1 MLNYT
6 MINRKTFIKQSGMA
20 AAALA
25 LQRFSGF
32 ALAPLSGN
40 EFISNRPPLID
51 RSFTSEAVERTIV
64 AAKNK
69 IKDRELAWMFEN
81 CFPNTLD
88 TTVTTTMKDG
98 RPDTYVITGDI
109 DAMWLRDSSAQVWPY
124 LPLMKEDKKLQN
136 MIAGVVNRHAAYV
149 LVDPYANAFYN
160 DDKRKGHNDD
170 TLMKPGVHER
180 KWEVDSLCYVI
191 RLAHGYWKQSGDT
204 SCFDNTWL
212 LAMKEIV
219 ATFKNQQRKNDDGA
233 YNFKR
238 NTNQPTDTA
247 AGNGAGAPIKPV
259 GLICSVFR
267 PSDDGTVFPFLIP
280 SNYFAVVS
288 LQQLSEI
295 SYTVLKD
302 KVFGDECMALANE
315 VAAVLKEHAVVET
328 KHSGK
333 VLAYEV
339 DGYGAHYLIDDS
351 NVPSLISLP
360 YLSAISVNDAVYKN
374 TRKFLTTFGNQPYYV
389 KGKVAEGTSGPHAGR
404 DMIWPMGIIIQ
415 AMTTSND
422 AEIKK
427 AIALLKATHAGTG
440 FMHEA
445 FHKDDANN
453 FTRKWF
459 AWANTL
465 FGEFIL
471 KVLEEKPYLLS

>member
-1 MLNYT
+1 ML
-6 MINRKTFIKQSGMA
+6 NRKTFIKHSGMA

-25 LQRFSGF
+25 MQRMPGF
-32 ALAPLSGN
+32 AMASITGN
-40 EFISNRPPLID
+40 EFTSNRPPVNERKFI
-51 RSFTSEAVERTIV
+51 SEAVEQKIIE
-64 AAKNK
+64 AKK
-69 IKDRELAWMFEN
+69 RIKDKELAWMFEN

-88 TTVTTTMKDG
+88 TTVTTTLKDG

-109 DAMWLRDSSAQVWPY
+109 DAMWLRDSAAQVWPY
-124 LPLMKEDKKLQN
+124 LPLMKEDKPLQN
-136 MIAGVVNRHAAYV
+136 MIAGVVNRHAACV
-149 LVDPYANAFYN
+149 LIDPYANAFYN

-191 RLAHGYWKQSGDT
+191 RLAHGYWKHSGDT
-204 SCFDNTWL
+204 SCFDHTWL

-219 ATFKNQQRKNDDGA
+219 ATFKNQQRKNNNGG

-238 NTNQPTDTA
+238 TTNRPTDTA
-247 AGNGAGAPIKPV
+247 AGNGSGAPVKPV

-288 LQQLSEI
+288 LKQLSEI

-302 KVFGDECMALANE
+302 KTFGDECLALAHE
-315 VAAVLKEHAVVET
+315 VEAALKEYAVVDT
-328 KHSGK
+328 AHSGK

-351 NVPSLISLP
+351 NVPSLMSLP
-360 YLSAISVNDAVYKN
+360 YLSAISVNDPIYKS

-389 KGKVAEGTSGPHAGR
+389 KGKVAEGTSGPHAGK
-404 DMIWPMGIIIQ
+404 DMIWPMGIIIR
-415 AMTTSND
+415 AMTSSD
-422 AEIKK
+422 DDEIKRS
-427 AIALLKATHAGTG
+427 IELLKTTHAGTG

-445 FHKDDANN
+445 FHKDDATK
-453 FTRKWF
+453 FSRKWF

-465 FGEFIL
+465 FGESIL
-471 KVLEEKPYLLS
+471 KLLREKPYLLS